1 MTPNNEHKEI
11 IKLLEYYNKEYS
23 SKEYYRI
30 LKEREL
36 VFKNCLLNGFTTNRQ
51 EPMLIRIDLL
61 YGYCYPPYKD
71 VLGNWIAYS

>member
-1 MTPNNEHKEI
+1 MTPKEHPKEL
-11 IKLLEYYNKEYS
+11 KEFLDNLNKKHDSIY
-23 SKEYYRI
+23 
-30 LKEREL
+30 KEREL
-36 VFKNCLLNGFTTNRQ
+36 ELKDCLLNGFTTNRQ

>member
-1 MTPNNEHKEI
+1 MTPNKEHKELS
-11 IKLLEYYNKEYS
+11 KLIEYCNKEYS
-23 SKEYYRI
+23 NKEYDSI

-36 VFKNCLLNGFTTNRQ
+36 VFKECLLNGFTHRQ
-51 EPMLIRIDLL
+51 EPILIRKDFL

>member
-1 MTPNNEHKEI
+1 MTPKEHPKEL
-11 IKLLEYYNKEYS
+11 KEFLDNLNKKHDS
-23 SKEYYRI
+23 V

-36 VFKNCLLNGFTTNRQ
+36 ELKDCLLNGFTYRQ

>member
-1 MTPNNEHKEI
+1 MTPKEHPKEL
-11 IKLLEYYNKEYS
+11 KEFLDNLNKKHDSVY
-23 SKEYYRI
+23 
-30 LKEREL
+30 KEREL
-36 VFKNCLLNGFTTNRQ
+36 ELKDCLINGFTHRQ

>member
-1 MTPNNEHKEI
+1 MTPKEHPKE
-11 IKLLEYYNKEYS
+11 
-23 SKEYYRI
+23 
-30 LKEREL
+30 LKEFLDNLNKKHDSVLKVREL
-36 VFKNCLLNGFTTNRQ
+36 ELKDCLLNGFTYRQ